1 MPLRNGNAV
10 RRLWGIVGIVIL
22 LSGAAALAFLLQGL
36 PLPGGPSGAPRAGQ
50 LFDPSTVWTAR
61 LRVERDPWDAMEPTG
76 GRPPFGMGGPGSQA
90 GPAFGPAGPP
100 APLAPP
106 VPPAD
111 FGPGTFVAPI
121 FMQQGDENHDRRL
134 SLPEIRALAGRWFT
148 DWDKDRAGK
157 LNSDQLRDGLNVALL
172 PQGPPPG
179 FGSPGSPGGGPPGIN
194 FLAPDGK
201 RNGVAGVM
209 GIDFVWVR
217 AAFEIAGRPAT
228 DVDVRWKGNGTFLQ
242 SRGDLKR
249 SFKVRFSKG
258 TAGRKLGD
266 PDTLNFHSNVTDA
279 SLMNETLAYRLFRD
293 AGVPAPRTGYA
304 RVYLTVPGRHDGT
317 YMGVYS
323 IVENIDNRFT
333 IDRFG
338 TNKGTLFKPV
348 ARRLFED
355 LGDQW
360 EAYRKIYDPKTPIS
374 DEAERRVIEFC
385 KLVSHAADDEFDAKL
400 DRYLDLDEFS
410 RFMAVTV
417 WLSTLDSILAMDQN
431 YVVYLHPKRRR
442 SSSFRGIWTMPSAS
456 STRWARRGSGKT

>member
-1 MPLRNGNAV
+1 
-10 RRLWGIVGIVIL
+10 
-22 LSGAAALAFLLQGL
+22 
-36 PLPGGPSGAPRAGQ
+36 
-50 LFDPSTVWTAR
+50 
-61 LRVERDPWDAMEPTG
+61 
-76 GRPPFGMGGPGSQA
+76 
-90 GPAFGPAGPP
+90 
-100 APLAPP
+100 
-106 VPPAD
+106 
-111 FGPGTFVAPI
+111 
-121 FMQQGDENHDRRL
+121 
-134 SLPEIRALAGRWFT
+134 
-148 DWDKDRAGK
+148 
-157 LNSDQLRDGLNVALL
+157 
-172 PQGPPPG
+172 
-179 FGSPGSPGGGPPGIN
+179 
-194 FLAPDGK
+194 
-201 RNGVAGVM
+201 M

-217 AAFEIAGRPAT
+217 AAFEIAGQPLT

-249 SFKVRFSKG
+249 SFKVRFAKG

-317 YMGVYS
+317 YVGLYS
-323 IVENIDNRFT
+323 IVENIDNHFT

-338 TNKGTLFKPV
+338 TKKGTLFKPV

-355 LGDQW
+355 LGDKW

-431 YVVYLHPKRRR
+431 YVVYLHPKTQTFQFIPWDLDHAFGQFYPVGTPQQRENLSIHQPWTGEFLFLKRVFGVERFKRLYLARLKEINETLGRPERLQRQVDELAELLRPALADESPEKLARFDKVVAGEPVGPGGFGGPPAKAPAGRRTEHGR
-442 SSSFRGIWTMPSAS
+442 SAVGAHDGRSHGTNSGSGSRSDDGRTADGTAKHVRRNQTDQGLCDRAVSIGPRPTRGDQAG
-456 STRWARRGSGKT
+456 RQARRHGLRSARRPWPWQDRARHRRPSGLAPACSGRRC